1 MNPGR
6 RGAPA
11 LESPP
16 YSEIVTLAVGLAGAG
31 RRGTGVHAPA
41 IAACSGVRLAAVW
54 GRTPALVR
62 NLAERY
68 DVPGFTRYV
77 DFLAQCDAV
86 AFAVPPVVQADLAES
101 AAQAHKPMLL
111 ERPLAGD
118 LAGAERVTDAVIS
131 AKVVSQLALTW
142 RYTVAVREFVDV
154 AAPRAWPQGGSG
166 RVISGVLA
174 HPERSSPWQIERG
187 VLMAHGPDL
196 VDLLDAVLGRVLAV
210 RAHGDPGGW
219 VGLMLEHEGGHF
231 SEVSLY
237 ASVEGRTDRAEAE
250 VVGPGGTADVDCTT
264 AVGPD
269 TFETMYNEFAVAVET
284 GNAPDLDVRRGLHLQ
299 QILDNAETDLYR
311 GM

>member
-1 MNPGR
+1 M
-6 RGAPA
+6 
-11 LESPP
+11 
-16 YSEIVTLAVGLAGAG
+16 VTLAVGLAGAG

-41 IAACSGVRLAAVW
+41 IAACSDVRLAAVW
-54 GRTPALVR
+54 GRTPELVR

-68 DVPGFTRYV
+68 DVPGFTRYA
-77 DFLAQCDAV
+77 DFLAECEAV
-86 AFAVPPVVQADLAES
+86 TFAVPPVVQADLAES
-101 AAQAHKPMLL
+101 AAQAGKPMLL

-131 AKVVSQLALTW
+131 GKVVSQLALAW
-142 RYTVAVREFVDV
+142 RYAVAVREFVEV

-166 RVISGVLA
+166 RVISGALA
-174 HPERSSPWQIERG
+174 KPSRSSAWQVERG

-231 SEVSLY
+231 SESSLY
-237 ASVEGRTDRAEAE
+237 ARVEDRTDRAEAE
-250 VVGPGGTADVDCTT
+250 VVGPGGTADVDCTA

-269 TFETMYNEFAVAVET
+269 TFETMYNEFAAAVGRGT
-284 GNAPDLDVRRGLHLQ
+284 AHDLDVRRGLHLQ

-311 GM
+311 GV

>member
-1 MNPGR
+1 M
-6 RGAPA
+6 
-11 LESPP
+11 
-16 YSEIVTLAVGLAGAG
+16 VTLAVGLAGAG

-62 NLAERY
+62 NLAERHE
-68 DVPGFTRYV
+68 VPGFTRYV

-118 LAGAERVTDAVIS
+118 LAGAERVTDAAIS
-131 AKVVSQLALTW
+131 ARVVSQLALTW
-142 RYTVAVREFVDV
+142 RYAVAVREFVDV
-154 AAPRAWPQGGSG
+154 VAPRAWPQGGSG
-166 RVISGVLA
+166 RVISGALA
-174 HPERSSPWQIERG
+174 HPDRSSPWQIERG

-196 VDLLDAVLGRVLAV
+196 VDLLDAVLGRVLGV

-237 ASVEGRTDRAEAE
+237 ASVEGGADRAQAE

-269 TFETMYNEFAVAVET
+269 TFETMYNEFAVAVEA
-284 GNAPDLDVRRGLHLQ
+284 GKAPDLDVRRGLHLQ